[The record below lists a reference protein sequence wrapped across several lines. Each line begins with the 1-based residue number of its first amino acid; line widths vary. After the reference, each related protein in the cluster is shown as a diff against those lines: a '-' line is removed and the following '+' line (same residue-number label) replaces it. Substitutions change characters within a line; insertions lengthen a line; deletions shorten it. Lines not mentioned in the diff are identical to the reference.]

1 MLRLMHDAGEQAFF
15 DLQEPGSRKLRI
27 ATPTIFFALA
37 VEEVP
42 QDLARAMVEVHF
54 GSVSRPLAHAVAP
67 GRDCWSTCRGGA
79 DAPHCAP
86 SARGLP
92 RSAHVR

>member
-1 MLRLMHDAGEQAFF
+1 MLRLMYDAGEQAFF

-27 ATPTIFFALA
+27 AT
-37 VEEVP
+37 
-42 QDLARAMVEVHF
+42 RR
-54 GSVSRPLAHAVAP
+54 SSSRWP
-67 GRDCWSTCRGGA
+67 